1 MRTRILPIIVLLLS
15 VCGATSAT
23 SAPIVAAGVWG
34 THVYYAVFL
43 PGVSWDAAAADVPI
57 TLGSG
62 FYLATITSPEEQ
74 AAIASMMPTVPS
86 TFPAG
91 VGQAEFWLGGYQD
104 PSTFGDPDDAAKN
117 WHWVTG
123 ETWNYTNWNTT
134 TSHEPNDGVWGTHTD
149 PINEPYLGIWGR
161 SDYAWAWNDEA
172 ASGDALRYNI
182 SGYVAEAVVPEPA
195 SLLLLGTSLVGL
207 RAWRKR
213 RQ

>member
-1 MRTRILPIIVLLLS
+1 MRTRIVPIIVLLML

-23 SAPIVAAGVWG
+23 SAPIVASGVWD

-74 AAIASMMPTVPS
+74 AAVASMMPTVPS
-86 TFPAG
+86 TFPPG

-104 PSTFGDPDDAAKN
+104 PSTFADPDDAAKN

-123 ETWNYTNWNTT
+123 EAWDYTHWGAG
-134 TSHEPNDGVWGTHTD
+134 EPNDLRVPANPEGFS
-149 PINEPYLGIWGR
+149 NEPYLGIWGR

-172 ASGDALRYNI
+172 ASGGAVEYNI
-182 SGYVAEAVVPEPA
+182 SGYVAEAVIPEPA
-195 SLLLLGTSLVGL
+195 SLLLLGTGLVGL
-207 RAWRKR
+207 ARWRR
-213 RQ
+213 RKH